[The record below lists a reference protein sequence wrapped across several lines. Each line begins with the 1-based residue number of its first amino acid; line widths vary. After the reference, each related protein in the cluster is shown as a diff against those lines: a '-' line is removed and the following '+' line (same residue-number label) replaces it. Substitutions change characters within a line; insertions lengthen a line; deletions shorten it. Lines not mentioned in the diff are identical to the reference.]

1 MKKTILTRT
10 VTHRQ
15 FVRMVLSITILL
27 VAVII
32 LTCALYGKVIIA
44 RNQTYVEGML
54 TRYRDSLTAQ
64 IEEYVQLV
72 QTAAYDAS
80 VRDYL
85 QAEDAYARHQAA
97 QQVST
102 LFSNLQMVQ
111 TGIDQFFLFRPD
123 DPETS
128 YASLGAQQV
137 ALLEGLW
144 QRARPGV
151 VGVYSYAYGY
161 DGAPGSVAVIG
172 SPVFSL
178 NLDGR
183 QAGVLG
189 AVAVAIDSRVIERNL
204 QEFYLQEG
212 LRYSLVAADR
222 TAFLGQSL
230 EISEADLSA
239 AFEAG
244 HLERD
249 SSGSSLLMTAIPAMD
264 MVLVVQTDK
273 LVLLKDLL
281 TITLLV
287 LGFVLCLLA
296 GLLSMAGRIS
306 REITQPL
313 ALLTDAIKQMDADPT
328 HMRHV
333 PEAGNADFQMLS
345 ASLNRM
351 LRRETRLTHEL
362 LEANRNLYESE
373 LTQKHLELQF
383 LRSQINPHFLYNTL
397 ETIHS
402 IAVVRRVP
410 EAALA
415 AKNLAKLLRYSIK
428 GGEIMPLASELEII
442 QCYLSI
448 QRLCFGD
455 RIRAEFDV
463 EESVKDL
470 CIPRMCLQPL
480 VENAVVHGLESS
492 IEPGM
497 LSVVC
502 RRDERSLWIT
512 VRDTGVGIDPEELA
526 RINRLLS
533 NPFEK
538 TPQQGSI
545 GMLNV
550 ARRLQLSMGDDF
562 SMQVA
567 SERNRGTTV
576 SLRIPL
582 AKLEQKG
589 AGADVSSSAG

>member
-239 AFEAG
+239 AFETG

-287 LGFVLCLLA
+287 LSFVLCLLA

-428 GGEIMPLASELEII
+428 GGEIMPLAASWR
-442 QCYLSI
+442 SS
-448 QRLCFGD
+448 
-455 RIRAEFDV
+455 
-463 EESVKDL
+463 SVI
-470 CIPRMCLQPL
+470 CP
-480 VENAVVHGLESS
+480 SS
-492 IEPGM
+492 GCA
-497 LSVVC
+497 SATASA
-502 RRDERSLWIT
+502 RSSTW
-512 VRDTGVGIDPEELA
+512 
-526 RINRLLS
+526 
-533 NPFEK
+533 
-538 TPQQGSI
+538 
-545 GMLNV
+545 
-550 ARRLQLSMGDDF
+550 
-562 SMQVA
+562 
-567 SERNRGTTV
+567 RNR
-576 SLRIPL
+576 
-582 AKLEQKG
+582 
-589 AGADVSSSAG
+589 

>member
-1 MKKTILTRT
+1 MRCWKGCG
-10 VTHRQ
+10 
-15 FVRMVLSITILL
+15 S
-27 VAVII
+27 A
-32 LTCALYGKVIIA
+32 
-44 RNQTYVEGML
+44 
-54 TRYRDSLTAQ
+54 
-64 IEEYVQLV
+64 
-72 QTAAYDAS
+72 
-80 VRDYL
+80 
-85 QAEDAYARHQAA
+85 
-97 QQVST
+97 
-102 LFSNLQMVQ
+102 
-111 TGIDQFFLFRPD
+111 
-123 DPETS
+123 
-128 YASLGAQQV
+128 
-137 ALLEGLW
+137 
-144 QRARPGV
+144 PGPAWWACIR
-151 VGVYSYAYGY
+151 YAYGY

-239 AFEAG
+239 AFETG
-244 HLERD
+244 HLAAD

-442 QCYLSI
+442 QVLNPVDPAAALRRPHPRGVRRGGIGKRPVHSAHVPSAAGGKRGGARSGI
-448 QRLCFGD
+448 VH
-455 RIRAEFDV
+455 RAGHAVRCLPKGRAQPVDHR
-463 EESVKDL
+463 
-470 CIPRMCLQPL
+470 PR
-480 VENAVVHGLESS
+480 HGRGHR
-492 IEPGM
+492 PG
-497 LSVVC
+497 
-502 RRDERSLWIT
+502 
-512 VRDTGVGIDPEELA
+512 
-526 RINRLLS
+526 
-533 NPFEK
+533 
-538 TPQQGSI
+538 
-545 GMLNV
+545 
-550 ARRLQLSMGDDF
+550 
-562 SMQVA
+562 
-567 SERNRGTTV
+567 
-576 SLRIPL
+576 
-582 AKLEQKG
+582 G
-589 AGADVSSSAG
+589 AGAHQPPAFEPV